1 MADVIEY
8 RSRLEKE
15 RRAAIGDP
23 VVISMRN
30 QRDEEF
36 KKLQAKARDR
46 QLITEAASALRKI
59 YMTHGNSLMADVLR
73 AEADLEARKILNCG
87 NE

>member
-1 MADVIEY
+1 MAEVIEY

-30 QRDEEF
+30 QRDEEL
-36 KKLQAKARDR
+36 KRLQAKQRDR
-46 QLITEAASALRKI
+46 QLITEAAVALRNI
-59 YMTHGNSLMADVLR
+59 YRIHGNSLMADVLR
-73 AEADLEARKILNCG
+73 TEADLEARKILNCG

>member
-1 MADVIEY
+1 MADVVQY

-30 QRDEEF
+30 RCDEELQR
-36 KKLQAKARDR
+36 LQAEQRNR
-46 QLITEAASALRKI
+46 QFTTKLASALREI
-59 YMTHGNSLMADVLR
+59 YMIHGDTSITDAIKVN
-73 AEADLEARKILNCG
+73 ADLEARKILSCQT
-87 NE
+87 

>member
-1 MADVIEY
+1 MADGIEY

-30 QRDEEF
+30 QRDEKF
-36 KKLQAKARDR
+36 RKLQAKARDR
-46 QLITEAASALRKI
+46 QLITEAAIALRKI
-59 YMTHGNSLMADVLR
+59 YLTHGNSPMSDVLR
-73 AEADLEARKILNCG
+73 AEADLEARKVLNYG